1 MIGLAVSQL
10 SQKLTKSQLIQIY
23 LEMSQ
28 NPKQQRAPKLLLNNE
43 RAIISY
49 E

>member
-23 LEMSQ
+23 LDMSQ
-28 NPKQQRAPKLLLNNE
+28 NPKQQRASK
-43 RAIISY
+43 IITK
-49 E
+49 